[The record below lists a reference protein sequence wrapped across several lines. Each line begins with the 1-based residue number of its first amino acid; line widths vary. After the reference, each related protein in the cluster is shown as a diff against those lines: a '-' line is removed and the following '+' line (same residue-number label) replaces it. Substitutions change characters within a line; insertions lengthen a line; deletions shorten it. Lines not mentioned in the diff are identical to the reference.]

1 MARSA
6 KRDTPRFLSLFC
18 GCGGFDLGFRQ
29 AGLRCV
35 AALDVDPV
43 AVGVHRLNLGQTAE
57 VCDLSNGVS
66 HLDRIPRV
74 DVVIAGPP
82 CQGFS
87 TAGKRNPDDPRNS
100 LLAKACQ
107 IAVRVRPT
115 VFVLENVSGVV
126 AGAHRA
132 HWEAVTRRLRASGYR
147 TADVMCHA
155 ARAGVAQTR
164 RRMLLLA
171 WRNGREVD
179 VAFPA
184 LPTPTL
190 GDVIANINGAASHDP
205 RPLTPGSRAIKIAAR
220 IGPGQ
225 KLCNVRGGE
234 HSVHTWD
241 IPEVFGR
248 TNGRERAVLEGLLR
262 LRRRCR
268 LRDVGDADPVTA
280 TMLRQHVG
288 RPVAETLRCLLRKG
302 YVRHARGWYDLA
314 HTFNGK
320 FRRLQWDRP
329 SLTVDT
335 RFGDPRYFLHPEEHR
350 GFTVREAARIQGFP
364 DSYRFTGSER
374 AQYRLIGNAVP
385 PPMALCIAKYIRT
398 ALLG

>member
-1 MARSA
+1 MASSA
-6 KRDTPRFLSLFC
+6 KRGKLKFLSLFC

-29 AGLRCV
+29 AGFRCV

-43 AVGVHRLNLGQTAE
+43 AVDAHRLNLGKTAE
-57 VCDLSNGVS
+57 LCDLSNGVS
-66 HLDRIPRV
+66 LLDRIPPV

-87 TAGKRNPDDPRNS
+87 TAGKRDPHDPRNS
-100 LLAKACQ
+100 LLAKAAE
-107 IAVRVRPT
+107 IAVRVRPA

-126 AGAHRA
+126 AGAHRTYWKA
-132 HWEAVTRRLRASGYR
+132 AAGCLRTAGYR
-147 TADVMCHA
+147 TADIMYHA
-155 ARAGVAQTR
+155 ATAGVAQTR
-164 RRMLLLA
+164 RRMILLA
-171 WRNGREVD
+171 WRNGKEVD
-179 VAFPA
+179 VALPE

-190 GDVIANINGAASHDP
+190 RDVITNINGAGNHEPA
-205 RPLTPGSRAIKIAAR
+205 PLEPESRIAKIASR
-220 IGPGQ
+220 IEPGQ

-234 HSVHTWD
+234 RSVHTWD

-248 TNGRERAVLEGLLR
+248 TNSRERNVLEGLLR

-268 LRDVGDADPVTA
+268 LRDFGDADPVTA
-280 TMLRQHVG
+280 SALQRHLGHAVAVSLRSLIG
-288 RPVAETLRCLLRKG
+288 KG
-302 YVRHARGWYDLA
+302 YVRRARGRYDLA

-320 FRRLQWDRP
+320 FRRLRWDRP

-364 DSYRFTGSER
+364 DSFRFTGSER

-385 PPMALCIAKYIRT
+385 PPMARCVATFIRDG
-398 ALLG
+398 LL